1 LVSTTRARATTD
13 RRRRAWLLV
22 LAAWAIGGTGIWV
35 MHFMAMIGF
44 SVPESHL
51 RFDVPITIAS
61 FLIAVIVVGIGL
73 FTVGY
78 GKPSALKVIVGGLVT
93 GVSVAFM
100 HYTGMAAMNINGDFT
115 YDRDLVFASYA
126 IAVIAATAA
135 LWFTLVVRGAVATTL
150 AASIMGVA
158 VCGMHYTG
166 MAAIRVDIA
175 DEFHV
180 VPGVPVNWFLAP
192 ILLFIVVVVVA
203 LVGAFIAI
211 PPAAEHAET
220 GPRTARPSEAHL
232 LNRAPR
238 TPAGQRT

>member
-1 LVSTTRARATTD
+1 
-13 RRRRAWLLV
+13 LLV

-44 SVPESHL
+44 SVPESQL

-61 FLIAVIVVGIGL
+61 FLIAVVVVGVGL

-78 GKPSALKVIVGGLVT
+78 GKPSALKVIIGGLVT

-135 LWFTLVVRGAVATTL
+135 LWFTLVVKGPVATIL

-158 VCGMHYTG
+158 VCGMHFTG

-175 DEFHV
+175 EEFHV

-203 LVGAFIAI
+203 LASAFMAMPSAADN
-211 PPAAEHAET
+211 PPT
-220 GPRTARPSEAHL
+220 GPRTGRPPETRHA
-232 LNRAPR
+232 
-238 TPAGQRT
+238 PAGQRM